1 MLIISIYY
9 MYDIVADMQYASLQ
23 GKSPRTFTA
32 RNVLPRRRGSLW
44 RPRMGWR
51 ESMKLETKTLLK
63 TSVTSWYVVMF
74 FKGLFFF
81 GIDCWHWFMCWM
93 KKIFQS
99 LPIVDLYG
107 CDTLPRWNGKFP
119 SGRMMRSQCHRKAI
133 PDTRC
138 WLRGLTAGWKVFF
151 AHKFNSLMPRLT
163 SCFKKSRRVNC
174 FFSVGKVRTRPFHD
188 KCISKA

>member
-1 MLIISIYY
+1 

-99 LPIVDLYG
+99 LPIVDWYG
-107 CDTLPRWNGKFP
+107 CDTLNWWNSKFP

-138 WLRGLTAGWKVFF
+138 WLRGLTAGCKDFFLTQIQFPNAKTHLLLQEIEKGLLFLRWKG
-151 AHKFNSLMPRLT
+151 P
-163 SCFKKSRRVNC
+163 
-174 FFSVGKVRTRPFHD
+174 D
-188 KCISKA
+188 KAFPW